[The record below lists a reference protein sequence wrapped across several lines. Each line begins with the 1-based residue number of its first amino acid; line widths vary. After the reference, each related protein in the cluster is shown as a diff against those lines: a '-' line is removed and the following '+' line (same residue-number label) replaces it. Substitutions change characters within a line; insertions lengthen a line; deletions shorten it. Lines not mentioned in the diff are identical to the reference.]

1 MQTQNLRIVIQML
14 PPFETY
20 GQWFFCE
27 MRKTFC
33 MDDVYPEMRCGIWS
47 YGFSSTHA
55 WYVSIDES
63 RSDTGMNAYGI
74 YCRGFKCVSLGSCKN
89 REFQM
94 HVLMRENQ

>member
-1 MQTQNLRIVIQML
+1 MVAVIHVAR
-14 PPFETY
+14 FETY
-20 GQWFFCE
+20 GQWFFCGT
-27 MRKTFC
+27 RTIFC
-33 MDDVYPEMRCGIWS
+33 MDDVYFENALWIWS
-47 YGFSSTHA
+47 HGPSYTHA

-89 REFQM
+89 RECQM

>member
-1 MQTQNLRIVIQML
+1 MGSGSFVERVKHSVWMMCIL
-14 PPFETY
+14 
-20 GQWFFCE
+20 
-27 MRKTFC
+27 KT
-33 MDDVYPEMRCGIWS
+33 RCGVWS
-47 YGFSSTHA
+47 NGPSYTHA

-89 REFQM
+89 RECQM